1 MAFLDAL
8 ALRLGRRLPLVLQT
22 EATECGLA
30 CLAMIAGYHG
40 HHTGLMELRRRF
52 SVSLKGISLKQ
63 LIQTA
68 HRLGL
73 GTRAVKLDLGDLGKL
88 KLPCVLHWN
97 FNHFVV
103 LKAVDGR
110 GAVLHDPAHG
120 QRRLGLEEVS
130 RSFTGVALELWP
142 ESGFEKQEAP
152 PRIKLLG
159 MLGKVTGLYRSLA
172 QVLLLAGALEVFSLI
187 SPFFLQWTIDNVIV
201 SEDRDLLST
210 LAIGFGLL
218 LLMQQA
224 VSGVRAWVMM
234 HMSTLLGVQWQA
246 NVFSHLLRLPAQ
258 YFEKRHLGDVVSRFG
273 AVNSIQQTLTAAFL
287 SAVLDGLM
295 TVATLGMMLLYS
307 PPLAAIAIAAMSL
320 YALGRWIWYRPLRN
334 ATEEQIV
341 HAARQQSHFLE
352 TVRGIRPLKLFQRQD
367 ERRSVWLG
375 LLVEQINAGLRTQ
388 KLQLF
393 YQQLNGLL
401 FGVENLLVIWLGAT
415 MVMDG
420 QFSVGIL
427 MAFNA
432 YKSQFDSRVGS
443 LIDKFFE
450 LRMLQLQGERLADIV
465 LQAPE
470 VSHGDILPENLRERE
485 ASIEIQG
492 LRYRY
497 AEQEPWVLD
506 GLDLRIAGGESV
518 AIVGP
523 SGCGKSTLFNVL
535 LGILPPVEGQIRMAG
550 LDLAQLGLD
559 GLRELVGTVLQDDV
573 LFAGS
578 LSDNISFF
586 DPQPDMPWLLQCA
599 QMAAIHDDIQAM
611 PMGYNTLVGDM
622 GTVLSG
628 GQKQRVMLARALYKK
643 PRILFL
649 DEATSHL
656 DVHCEQRVN
665 AAIRA
670 LRITRL
676 RAGRVRHRRPGRRP
690 GGLRPRRQRFA
701 LPRRA
706 ATDRAEPGGSHR
718 ADPLPRPA
726 DPPRLGQCQGP
737 GGPGRDRQVRLP
749 AAPGRP
755 SRRQSRLQRHGLSR
769 CPLPL
774 RRRPSPPARRQ
785 PPIELGAVR
794 LRPPQRRPAQ
804 RPAVAAGGQR
814 QPGRD
819 PAEHLRPRRP
829 GLLRRPRRP
838 AQPGRLAAGRG
849 AGGAEPGSR
858 RRQVPGRRRRPFRSP
873 AGTDRAVPGEPR
885 PGPR

>member
-234 HMSTLLGVQWQA
+234 HMSTLLGVQWQANVFSHLLRLPAQYFEKRHLGDVVSRFGAVNSIQQTLTAAFLSAVLDGLWQA

-670 LRITRL
+670 LRITRIMVAH
-676 RAGRVRHRRPGRRP
+676 RPETIASADRVIV
-690 GGLRPRRQRFA
+690 
-701 LPRRA
+701 
-706 ATDRAEPGGSHR
+706 
-718 ADPLPRPA
+718 
-726 DPPRLGQCQGP
+726 LGQGKVSL
-737 GGPGRDRQVRLP
+737 DEST
-749 AAPGRP
+749 A
-755 SRRQSRLQRHGLSR
+755 
-769 CPLPL
+769 
-774 RRRPSPPARRQ
+774 
-785 PPIELGAVR
+785 
-794 LRPPQRRPAQ
+794 
-804 RPAVAAGGQR
+804 
-814 QPGRD
+814 
-819 PAEHLRPRRP
+819 
-829 GLLRRPRRP
+829 
-838 AQPGRLAAGRG
+838 RLA
-849 AGGAEPGSR
+849 E
-858 RRQVPGRRRRPFRSP
+858 RQAAAAREQ
-873 AGTDRAVPGEPR
+873 A
-885 PGPR
+885 

>member
-234 HMSTLLGVQWQA
+234 HMSTLLGVQWRPTSSA
-246 NVFSHLLRLPAQ
+246 TCCGLPAQ

-375 LLVEQINAGLRTQ
+375 LLVEQIKRRPAYASCNCSTSSSTAC
-388 KLQLF
+388 
-393 YQQLNGLL
+393 L
-401 FGVENLLVIWLGAT
+401 FGVENLLVICSSAT

-420 QFSVGIL
+420 PGQRQHPDGL
-427 MAFNA
+427 
-432 YKSQFDSRVGS
+432 QRLQSRSSTAASAARSTV
-443 LIDKFFE
+443 
-450 LRMLQLQGERLADIV
+450 LRAAH
-465 LQAPE
+465 APVASAWPTSCSRPRE
-470 VSHGDILPENLRERE
+470 VSHGDILRENLPRGGEHQ
-485 ASIEIQG
+485 IQG
-492 LRYRY
+492 LRSATRNRTLGPRRPRP
-497 AEQEPWVLD
+497 AHRRRQ
-506 GLDLRIAGGESV
+506 SV

-523 SGCGKSTLFNVL
+523 SGCGKKAPCSTSCWAS
-535 LGILPPVEGQIRMAG
+535 LPA
-550 LDLAQLGLD
+550 
-559 GLRELVGTVLQDDV
+559 
-573 LFAGS
+573 
-578 LSDNISFF
+578 
-586 DPQPDMPWLLQCA
+586 
-599 QMAAIHDDIQAM
+599 
-611 PMGYNTLVGDM
+611 
-622 GTVLSG
+622 SG
-628 GQKQRVMLARALYKK
+628 G
-643 PRILFL
+643 
-649 DEATSHL
+649 
-656 DVHCEQRVN
+656 
-665 AAIRA
+665 
-670 LRITRL
+670 
-676 RAGRVRHRRPGRRP
+676 
-690 GGLRPRRQRFA
+690 
-701 LPRRA
+701 
-706 ATDRAEPGGSHR
+706 TDPW
-718 ADPLPRPA
+718 PA
-726 DPPRLGQCQGP
+726 
-737 GGPGRDRQVRLP
+737 
-749 AAPGRP
+749 
-755 SRRQSRLQRHGLSR
+755 
-769 CPLPL
+769 
-774 RRRPSPPARRQ
+774 
-785 PPIELGAVR
+785 
-794 LRPPQRRPAQ
+794 
-804 RPAVAAGGQR
+804 
-814 QPGRD
+814 
-819 PAEHLRPRRP
+819 
-829 GLLRRPRRP
+829 
-838 AQPGRLAAGRG
+838 
-849 AGGAEPGSR
+849 
-858 RRQVPGRRRRPFRSP
+858 
-873 AGTDRAVPGEPR
+873 
-885 PGPR
+885 

>member
-320 YALGRWIWYRPLRN
+320 YALGRWIWSRPVRN

-401 FGVENLLVIWLGAT
+401 F
-415 MVMDG
+415 
-420 QFSVGIL
+420 
-427 MAFNA
+427 
-432 YKSQFDSRVGS
+432 
-443 LIDKFFE
+443 
-450 LRMLQLQGERLADIV
+450 
-465 LQAPE
+465 
-470 VSHGDILPENLRERE
+470 
-485 ASIEIQG
+485 
-492 LRYRY
+492 
-497 AEQEPWVLD
+497 
-506 GLDLRIAGGESV
+506 
-518 AIVGP
+518 
-523 SGCGKSTLFNVL
+523 
-535 LGILPPVEGQIRMAG
+535 
-550 LDLAQLGLD
+550 
-559 GLRELVGTVLQDDV
+559 
-573 LFAGS
+573 
-578 LSDNISFF
+578 
-586 DPQPDMPWLLQCA
+586 
-599 QMAAIHDDIQAM
+599 
-611 PMGYNTLVGDM
+611 
-622 GTVLSG
+622 
-628 GQKQRVMLARALYKK
+628 
-643 PRILFL
+643 
-649 DEATSHL
+649 
-656 DVHCEQRVN
+656 
-665 AAIRA
+665 
-670 LRITRL
+670 
-676 RAGRVRHRRPGRRP
+676 
-690 GGLRPRRQRFA
+690 
-701 LPRRA
+701 
-706 ATDRAEPGGSHR
+706 
-718 ADPLPRPA
+718 
-726 DPPRLGQCQGP
+726 
-737 GGPGRDRQVRLP
+737 
-749 AAPGRP
+749 
-755 SRRQSRLQRHGLSR
+755 
-769 CPLPL
+769 
-774 RRRPSPPARRQ
+774 
-785 PPIELGAVR
+785 
-794 LRPPQRRPAQ
+794 
-804 RPAVAAGGQR
+804 
-814 QPGRD
+814 
-819 PAEHLRPRRP
+819 
-829 GLLRRPRRP
+829 
-838 AQPGRLAAGRG
+838 
-849 AGGAEPGSR
+849 
-858 RRQVPGRRRRPFRSP
+858 
-873 AGTDRAVPGEPR
+873 
-885 PGPR
+885 

>member
-224 VSGVRAWVMM
+224 VSRVRAWVMM

-485 ASIEIQG
+485 ASIEIRACATATRNRSPG
-492 LRYRY
+492 SSTASTCASPAASR
-497 AEQEPWVLD
+497 W
-506 GLDLRIAGGESV
+506 
-518 AIVGP
+518 P
-523 SGCGKSTLFNVL
+523 SSAPRAAARAPCSTSCWASSR
-535 LGILPPVEGQIRMAG
+535 QWRDRSSMAG

-628 GQKQRVMLARALYKK
+628 GQKQRVMLARALYRSRASCSSTK
-643 PRILFL
+643 PP
-649 DEATSHL
+649 ATSTYTA
-656 DVHCEQRVN
+656 N
-665 AAIRA
+665 SGS
-670 LRITRL
+670 T
-676 RAGRVRHRRPGRRP
+676 PP
-690 GGLRPRRQRFA
+690 FA
-701 LPRRA
+701 RCA
-706 ATDRAEPGGSHR
+706 S
-718 ADPLPRPA
+718 PA
-726 DPPRLGQCQGP
+726 SWSPIGP
-737 GGPGRDRQVRLP
+737 
-749 AAPGRP
+749 
-755 SRRQSRLQRHGLSR
+755 
-769 CPLPL
+769 
-774 RRRPSPPARRQ
+774 RPSPRRT
-785 PPIELGAVR
+785 A
-794 LRPPQRRPAQ
+794 
-804 RPAVAAGGQR
+804 
-814 QPGRD
+814 
-819 PAEHLRPRRP
+819 
-829 GLLRRPRRP
+829 
-838 AQPGRLAAGRG
+838 
-849 AGGAEPGSR
+849 
-858 RRQVPGRRRRPFRSP
+858 
-873 AGTDRAVPGEPR
+873 
-885 PGPR
+885 

>member
-1 MAFLDAL
+1 MVFLDNL
-8 ALRLGRRLPLVLQT
+8 ALRLTRRLPLILQT

-40 HHTGLMELRRRF
+40 YHTNLMELRRRF
-52 SVSLKGISLKQ
+52 SVSLKGIALKQ

-68 HRLGL
+68 HRLQL

-103 LKAVDGR
+103 LKAIDAR
-110 GAVLHDPAHG
+110 GALLHDPAHG
-120 QRRLGLEEVS
+120 LRRVS
-130 RSFTGVALELWP
+130 LAEFSQSFTGVAVEFWP
-142 ESGFEKQEAP
+142 DSGFEKQQAP

-172 QVLLLAGALEVFSLI
+172 QVLLLAGALEVFSLV

-201 SEDRDLLST
+201 SADRDLLST
-210 LAIGFGLL
+210 LVIGFGLL

-246 NVFSHLLRLPAQ
+246 NVFSHLLRLPIQ

-273 AVNSIQQTLTAAFL
+273 AVGNIQQTLTAAFL

-295 TVATLGMMLLYS
+295 TAATLGMMLLYS
-307 PPLAAIAIAAMSL
+307 PPLAAIALASMSL

-367 ERRSVWLG
+367 ERRAVWLG

-388 KLQLF
+388 KLQLI
-393 YQQLNGLL
+393 YQQMNGLL

-420 QFSVGIL
+420 QFSVGVL

-432 YKSQFDSRVGS
+432 YKSQFDDRVGS

-465 LQAPE
+465 LQPAE
-470 VSHGDILPENLRERE
+470 NNHGNVDLDSLDERE
-485 ASIEIQG
+485 AGIEIQG

-497 AEQEPWVLD
+497 SDQEPWVLD
-506 GLDLRIAGGESV
+506 GVDLRIGAGESV

-535 LGILPPVEGQIRMAG
+535 LGILPANEGQVRVAG
-550 LDLAQLGLD
+550 LELSQLGLD
-559 GLRELVGTVLQDDV
+559 GLRELVATVLQDDV

-578 LSDNISFF
+578 LSENIGFF
-586 DPQPDMPWLLQCA
+586 DPQVDMPWLIQCA

-611 PMGYNTLVGDM
+611 PMGYNTLVGEM

-628 GQKQRVMLARALYKK
+628 GQKQRIMLARALYKK
-643 PRILFL
+643 PKVLFL

-670 LRITRL
+670 LRITRIMVAH
-676 RAGRVRHRRPGRRP
+676 RPETIASADRVVV
-690 GGLRPRRQRFA
+690 
-701 LPRRA
+701 
-706 ATDRAEPGGSHR
+706 
-718 ADPLPRPA
+718 
-726 DPPRLGQCQGP
+726 LGQGKIVLDETAESLAERQAMTTQG
-737 GGPGRDRQVRLP
+737 Q
-749 AAPGRP
+749 A
-755 SRRQSRLQRHGLSR
+755 
-769 CPLPL
+769 
-774 RRRPSPPARRQ
+774 
-785 PPIELGAVR
+785 
-794 LRPPQRRPAQ
+794 
-804 RPAVAAGGQR
+804 
-814 QPGRD
+814 
-819 PAEHLRPRRP
+819 
-829 GLLRRPRRP
+829 
-838 AQPGRLAAGRG
+838 
-849 AGGAEPGSR
+849 
-858 RRQVPGRRRRPFRSP
+858 
-873 AGTDRAVPGEPR
+873 
-885 PGPR
+885 

>member
-450 LRMLQLQGERLADIV
+450 PAH
-465 LQAPE
+465 AP
-470 VSHGDILPENLRERE
+470 V
-485 ASIEIQG
+485 
-492 LRYRY
+492 
-497 AEQEPWVLD
+497 
-506 GLDLRIAGGESV
+506 AGRAPGRHR
-518 AIVGP
+518 APGP
-523 SGCGKSTLFNVL
+523 
-535 LGILPPVEGQIRMAG
+535 
-550 LDLAQLGLD
+550 
-559 GLRELVGTVLQDDV
+559 
-573 LFAGS
+573 
-578 LSDNISFF
+578 
-586 DPQPDMPWLLQCA
+586 
-599 QMAAIHDDIQAM
+599 
-611 PMGYNTLVGDM
+611 
-622 GTVLSG
+622 G
-628 GQKQRVMLARALYKK
+628 GQPRRHPPGEPPRARGEHRDPGLALPLRGTGALGPRRPRPAHRRRRV
-643 PRILFL
+643 
-649 DEATSHL
+649 
-656 DVHCEQRVN
+656 
-665 AAIRA
+665 
-670 LRITRL
+670 
-676 RAGRVRHRRPGRRP
+676 GGHRRPLGLRQEHSVQRPAGHPPASGGTDPHGRP
-690 GGLRPRRQRFA
+690 GPC
-701 LPRRA
+701 
-706 ATDRAEPGGSHR
+706 AT
-718 ADPLPRPA
+718 
-726 DPPRLGQCQGP
+726 
-737 GGPGRDRQVRLP
+737 GPGR
-749 AAPGRP
+749 
-755 SRRQSRLQRHGLSR
+755 
-769 CPLPL
+769 
-774 RRRPSPPARRQ
+774 PART
-785 PPIELGAVR
+785 
-794 LRPPQRRPAQ
+794 
-804 RPAVAAGGQR
+804 
-814 QPGRD
+814 GRY
-819 PAEHLRPRRP
+819 
-829 GLLRRPRRP
+829 G
-838 AQPGRLAAGRG
+838 AAGR
-849 AGGAEPGSR
+849 
-858 RRQVPGRRRRPFRSP
+858 
-873 AGTDRAVPGEPR
+873 RAVRRFAQRQHQFLRPAAGHALAAAVRADGCHPR
-885 PGPR
+885 

>member
-1 MAFLDAL
+1 
-8 ALRLGRRLPLVLQT
+8 
-22 EATECGLA
+22 
-30 CLAMIAGYHG
+30 
-40 HHTGLMELRRRF
+40 
-52 SVSLKGISLKQ
+52 
-63 LIQTA
+63 
-68 HRLGL
+68 
-73 GTRAVKLDLGDLGKL
+73 
-88 KLPCVLHWN
+88 
-97 FNHFVV
+97 
-103 LKAVDGR
+103 
-110 GAVLHDPAHG
+110 
-120 QRRLGLEEVS
+120 
-130 RSFTGVALELWP
+130 
-142 ESGFEKQEAP
+142 
-152 PRIKLLG
+152 
-159 MLGKVTGLYRSLA
+159 
-172 QVLLLAGALEVFSLI
+172 
-187 SPFFLQWTIDNVIV
+187 
-201 SEDRDLLST
+201 
-210 LAIGFGLL
+210 
-218 LLMQQA
+218 
-224 VSGVRAWVMM
+224 MM

-295 TVATLGMMLLYS
+295 TLATLGMMLLYS

-586 DPQPDMPWLLQCA
+586 DPQPDMPWPLQCA

-628 GQKQRVMLARALYKK
+628 GQKQRVMLARALYK

-656 DVHCEQRVN
+656 DVHREQRVN

-670 LRITRL
+670 LRITRIMVAHRPETVASADRVMVLGQGKVPRRKHRAPGRTPGRRGAGRLMRALAGLLCACSAWFRRRRL
-676 RAGRVRHRRPGRRP
+676 RAGRARHRRPGRRP

-718 ADPLPRPA
+718 ADPLPRPT
-726 DPPRLGQCQGP
+726 DPPRLANAKAKAA
-737 GGPGRDRQVRLP
+737 GRDRQVRLP

-769 CPLPL
+769 CPYSGDGH
-774 RRRPSPPARRQ
+774 RHR
-785 PPIELGAVR
+785 
-794 LRPPQRRPAQ
+794 
-804 RPAVAAGGQR
+804 
-814 QPGRD
+814 
-819 PAEHLRPRRP
+819 
-829 GLLRRPRRP
+829 
-838 AQPGRLAAGRG
+838 RG
-849 AGGAEPGSR
+849 ANLN
-858 RRQVPGRRRRPFRSP
+858 
-873 AGTDRAVPGEPR
+873 
-885 PGPR
+885 

>member
-485 ASIEIQG
+485 ASIEIQACATATRNRSPG
-492 LRYRY
+492 SSTASTCASPAVSR
-497 AEQEPWVLD
+497 W
-506 GLDLRIAGGESV
+506 
-518 AIVGP
+518 P
-523 SGCGKSTLFNVL
+523 SSA
-535 LGILPPVEGQIRMAG
+535 PR
-550 LDLAQLGLD
+550 
-559 GLRELVGTVLQDDV
+559 
-573 LFAGS
+573 
-578 LSDNISFF
+578 
-586 DPQPDMPWLLQCA
+586 
-599 QMAAIHDDIQAM
+599 AA
-611 PMGYNTLVGDM
+611 
-622 GTVLSG
+622 
-628 GQKQRVMLARALYKK
+628 ARA
-643 PRILFL
+643 PCS
-649 DEATSHL
+649 TS
-656 DVHCEQRVN
+656 CW
-665 AAIRA
+665 ASS
-670 LRITRL
+670 
-676 RAGRVRHRRPGRRP
+676 
-690 GGLRPRRQRFA
+690 RQW
-701 LPRRA
+701 
-706 ATDRAEPGGSHR
+706 
-718 ADPLPRPA
+718 
-726 DPPRLGQCQGP
+726 
-737 GGPGRDRQVRLP
+737 RDRSAWPAWTLRNWAWTACANWSARCCRTTCCSPVRSATTSVSSTRSRTCPGCCSARRWLPSTMTSRPCRWATTPWSATWARCSP
-749 AAPGRP
+749 AA
-755 SRRQSRLQRHGLSR
+755 
-769 CPLPL
+769 
-774 RRRPSPPARRQ
+774 
-785 PPIELGAVR
+785 
-794 LRPPQRRPAQ
+794 
-804 RPAVAAGGQR
+804 
-814 QPGRD
+814 
-819 PAEHLRPRRP
+819 
-829 GLLRRPRRP
+829 
-838 AQPGRLAAGRG
+838 
-849 AGGAEPGSR
+849 
-858 RRQVPGRRRRPFRSP
+858 RSS
-873 AGTDRAVPGEPR
+873 G
-885 PGPR
+885 

>member
-1 MAFLDAL
+1 MVFLDTL
-8 ALRLGRRLPLVLQT
+8 ALRLTRRLPLILQT

-40 HHTGLMELRRRF
+40 YHTNLMELRRHF
-52 SVSLKGISLKQ
+52 SVSLKGIALKQ

-68 HRLGL
+68 HRLQL

-103 LKAVDGR
+103 LKAIDAR
-110 GAVLHDPAHG
+110 GALLHDPAHG
-120 QRRLGLEEVS
+120 LRRVS
-130 RSFTGVALELWP
+130 LAEFSQSFTGVAVEFWP
-142 ESGFEKQEAP
+142 DSGFEKQQAP

-172 QVLLLAGALEVFSLI
+172 QVLLLAGALEVFSLV

-201 SEDRDLLST
+201 SADRDLLST
-210 LAIGFGLL
+210 LVMGFGLL

-246 NVFSHLLRLPAQ
+246 NVFSHLLRLPIQ

-273 AVNSIQQTLTAAFL
+273 AVGNIQQTLTAAFL

-295 TVATLGMMLLYS
+295 TAATLGMMLLYS
-307 PPLAAIAIAAMSL
+307 PPLAAIALASMSL

-367 ERRSVWLG
+367 ERRAVWLG

-388 KLQLF
+388 KLQLL
-393 YQQLNGLL
+393 YQQMNGLL

-420 QFSVGIL
+420 QFSVGVL

-432 YKSQFDSRVGS
+432 YKSQFDDRVGS

-465 LQAPE
+465 LQPAE
-470 VSHGDILPENLRERE
+470 NNHGNLDPGSLDERE
-485 ASIEIQG
+485 AGIEIQG

-497 AEQEPWVLD
+497 SDQEPWVLD
-506 GLDLRIAGGESV
+506 GVDLQIGAGESV

-535 LGILPPVEGQIRMAG
+535 LGILPANEGQVRVAG
-550 LDLAQLGLD
+550 LELSQLGLD
-559 GLRELVGTVLQDDV
+559 GLRERVATVLQDDV

-578 LSDNISFF
+578 LSENIGFF
-586 DPQPDMPWLLQCA
+586 DPQVDMPWLIQCA

-611 PMGYNTLVGDM
+611 PMGYNTLIGEM

-643 PRILFL
+643 PKILFL

-670 LRITRL
+670 LRITRIMVAH
-676 RAGRVRHRRPGRRP
+676 RPETIASADRVVV
-690 GGLRPRRQRFA
+690 
-701 LPRRA
+701 
-706 ATDRAEPGGSHR
+706 
-718 ADPLPRPA
+718 
-726 DPPRLGQCQGP
+726 LGQGKIVLDETAESLAERQAMAAQG
-737 GGPGRDRQVRLP
+737 Q
-749 AAPGRP
+749 A
-755 SRRQSRLQRHGLSR
+755 
-769 CPLPL
+769 
-774 RRRPSPPARRQ
+774 
-785 PPIELGAVR
+785 
-794 LRPPQRRPAQ
+794 
-804 RPAVAAGGQR
+804 
-814 QPGRD
+814 
-819 PAEHLRPRRP
+819 
-829 GLLRRPRRP
+829 
-838 AQPGRLAAGRG
+838 
-849 AGGAEPGSR
+849 
-858 RRQVPGRRRRPFRSP
+858 
-873 AGTDRAVPGEPR
+873 
-885 PGPR
+885 

>member
-40 HHTGLMELRRRF
+40 HHTGLMGLRRRF

-450 LRMLQLQGERLADIV
+450 LRMLQLQGE
-465 LQAPE
+465 
-470 VSHGDILPENLRERE
+470 
-485 ASIEIQG
+485 
-492 LRYRY
+492 
-497 AEQEPWVLD
+497 
-506 GLDLRIAGGESV
+506 
-518 AIVGP
+518 
-523 SGCGKSTLFNVL
+523 
-535 LGILPPVEGQIRMAG
+535 PVEGQIRMAG

-670 LRITRL
+670 LRITRIMVAH
-676 RAGRVRHRRPGRRP
+676 RPETIASADRVIV
-690 GGLRPRRQRFA
+690 
-701 LPRRA
+701 
-706 ATDRAEPGGSHR
+706 
-718 ADPLPRPA
+718 
-726 DPPRLGQCQGP
+726 LGQGKVSL
-737 GGPGRDRQVRLP
+737 DEST
-749 AAPGRP
+749 A
-755 SRRQSRLQRHGLSR
+755 
-769 CPLPL
+769 
-774 RRRPSPPARRQ
+774 
-785 PPIELGAVR
+785 
-794 LRPPQRRPAQ
+794 
-804 RPAVAAGGQR
+804 
-814 QPGRD
+814 
-819 PAEHLRPRRP
+819 
-829 GLLRRPRRP
+829 
-838 AQPGRLAAGRG
+838 RLA
-849 AGGAEPGSR
+849 E
-858 RRQVPGRRRRPFRSP
+858 RQAAAAREQ
-873 AGTDRAVPGEPR
+873 A
-885 PGPR
+885 